1 MNEASQA
8 PEGILVLD
16 KPAGITSHDVVKK
29 VRQIMKVRR
38 IGHTGT
44 LDPFA
49 TGVLVLCVGR
59 ATRVARYF
67 EGLDKAYRAVV
78 KLGLVTETG
87 DGEGTPVESH
97 QVPELSAD
105 AVETLL
111 ETFRGTITQRPPA
124 YSALKVDGV
133 RLYARA
139 RRGEDVSA
147 PLREVTIRTLRLE
160 RLKDDEMSLY
170 VECSKGTYIRS
181 LATDI
186 GEAIGCG
193 AHCAAL
199 RRTKV
204 GPFGIEEALSLEDL
218 GGIGDKRAGERLIGL
233 DAALGRFLEPIGVT
247 PEGASH
253 LVHGRSVGPE
263 AIAKPPAE
271 ITPQTTYR
279 AVDTGGL
286 LIALVEADSSPEGI
300 RWVPSRVLGG
310 RN

>member
-16 KPAGITSHDVVKK
+16 KPAGITSHDAVNR
-29 VRQIMKVRR
+29 VRRIMKVRR
-38 IGHTGT
+38 VGHTGT

-78 KLGLVTETG
+78 KLGVVTETG
-87 DGEGTPVESH
+87 DGEGAPVESRP
-97 QVPELSAD
+97 VPELSSEEAE
-105 AVETLL
+105 ALL
-111 ETFRGTITQRPPA
+111 ESFRGTITQRPPA
-124 YSALKVDGV
+124 YSAVKVGGQ

-139 RRGEDVSA
+139 RRGEEVSA
-147 PLREVTIRTLRLE
+147 PLREVTIRALRLE
-160 RLKDDEMSLY
+160 RLKGDEMSLY

-181 LATDI
+181 LAVDI
-186 GEAIGCG
+186 GELAGCG

-204 GPFGIEEALSLEDL
+204 GPFSVEEASTLEELDGL
-218 GGIGDKRAGERLIGL
+218 GEKRAGERLMGL
-233 DAALGRFLEPIGVT
+233 DAALGRFLEPIEVT

-253 LVHGRSVGPE
+253 LIHGRPVGPE
-263 AIAKPPAE
+263 ALSKPPDDIRPRA
-271 ITPQTTYR
+271 TYR
-279 AVDTGGL
+279 ALDTAGL
-286 LIALVEADSSPEGI
+286 LIALVEAESSPEGV